1 MTMTTDRWPT
11 IMPADDVPGPAQGR
25 WTYKEYAL
33 VDDGKRYEVMN
44 GVLLMTPAPGIP
56 HQETVF
62 ELATDLRSYVRSAKL
77 GRVFIAPIDVELAPG
92 VVVQPDVA
100 VVLNNNLDKIT
111 QTRIIGAPDLAVE
124 VASPG
129 TAHYDRREKYD
140 AYARAGVS
148 EYWIADPAARTIE
161 VFSLEGG
168 TYYALG
174 IFQGKDVVHSR
185 VLPGLRVSVEQ
196 IFAMV

>member
-1 MTMTTDRWPT
+1 MTTDHPPMIT
-11 IMPADDVPGPAQGR
+11 PADDVPGPEQGR

-44 GVLLMTPAPGIP
+44 GVLLMTPSPGIP
-56 HQETVF
+56 HQKTVF
-62 ELATDLRSYVRSAKL
+62 ELATYLSSYIRSARL
-77 GRVFIAPIDVELAPG
+77 GEVFIAPIDVQLAPD
-92 VVVQPDVA
+92 VVVQPDVV

-111 QTRIIGAPDLAVE
+111 PTRIIGAPDLAVE
-124 VASPG
+124 VASPS
-129 TAHYDRREKYD
+129 TAHYDRREKCD

-148 EYWIADPAARTIE
+148 EYWIADPVARTVE

-168 TYYALG
+168 VYYVVG
-174 IFQGKDVVHSR
+174 VFQGKAVVLSR